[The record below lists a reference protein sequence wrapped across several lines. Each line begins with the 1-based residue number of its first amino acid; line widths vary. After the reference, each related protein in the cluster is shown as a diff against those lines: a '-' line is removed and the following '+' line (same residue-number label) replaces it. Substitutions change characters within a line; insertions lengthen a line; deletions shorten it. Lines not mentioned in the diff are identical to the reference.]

1 MFRTTSTTPPYSPRS
16 PGTPRRLPASTTGD
30 VGDVGDLSDATE
42 STAAERIAE
51 ALDLALASGP
61 GVYGVVESGAGLSIA
76 PTDWEPIP
84 EALFG
89 RRAPIAWHG
98 LAVVAS
104 GTATDALGGRQRCR
118 SGCLV
123 LRDGSVLG
131 AIDREGIPIVRDPG
145 VEGVMVDACRRVLG
159 LPCPPE
165 DATVAEWVSA
175 RWLTALLDL
184 AADPASSGLL
194 PDFAAAAAIHPL
206 FDGTS
211 CRRPEV
217 LAHRC
222 AATLPQSSWAR
233 VRELVGEGAAVECMS
248 PEHARWM
255 DDPFFARSLLG
266 CYRGVTDLVDDLS
279 LFVDGAFMEAVET
292 VLVASGWLGFAPHH
306 GGSL

>member
-16 PGTPRRLPASTTGD
+16 PGTPRRPPGSTTGD

-123 LRDGSVLG
+123 RRDGSVLG

-145 VEGVMVDACRRVLG
+145 VEGVMVDACR
-159 LPCPPE
+159 
-165 DATVAEWVSA
+165 
-175 RWLTALLDL
+175 
-184 AADPASSGLL
+184 
-194 PDFAAAAAIHPL
+194 
-206 FDGTS
+206 
-211 CRRPEV
+211 
-217 LAHRC
+217 
-222 AATLPQSSWAR
+222 
-233 VRELVGEGAAVECMS
+233 
-248 PEHARWM
+248 
-255 DDPFFARSLLG
+255 
-266 CYRGVTDLVDDLS
+266 
-279 LFVDGAFMEAVET
+279 
-292 VLVASGWLGFAPHH
+292 
-306 GGSL
+306 